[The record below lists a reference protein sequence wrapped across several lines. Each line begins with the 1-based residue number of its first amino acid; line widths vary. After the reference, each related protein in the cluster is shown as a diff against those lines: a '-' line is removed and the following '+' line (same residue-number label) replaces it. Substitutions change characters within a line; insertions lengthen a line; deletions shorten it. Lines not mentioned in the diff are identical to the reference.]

1 MPSRRLRHGSD
12 EIINILRKMKYFL
25 LEKEAKSGAS
35 FCLYRLKSLIFSA
48 FCRFFDILYMVF
60 TICVEHVIVNSGCNN
75 FVIISAIDV
84 TFGLID
90 GGQNA

>member
-12 EIINILRKMKYFL
+12 EIINILRK
-25 LEKEAKSGAS
+25 SGATFS
-35 FCLYRLKSLIFSA
+35 LYRLKSLIFSA
-48 FCRFFDILYMVF
+48 FCRFFDILYMVL